1 MYDNGHREVA
11 AHEGQVEQQRK
22 PFVPDPH
29 RVIYPVDH
37 VTSQRAA
44 LEKFWAETR
53 IEVGGQLTERLV
65 NRACNLEDKIRS
77 RVHDDAQ
84 YASLS
89 VVLSTFLA
97 DAIQVRHN
105 YMNPDDD
112 PRRFR

>member
-1 MYDNGHREVA
+1 MSGRATITPYGDDLPERR
-11 AHEGQVEQQRK
+11 Q
-22 PFVPDPH
+22 PFVPDPD
-29 RVIYPVDH
+29 RLVYPVDH
-37 VTSQRAA
+37 VTSQQAA

-77 RVHDDAQ
+77 RVHDEAQ
-84 YASLS
+84 YASMS

-97 DAIQVRHN
+97 DAIEVRHS